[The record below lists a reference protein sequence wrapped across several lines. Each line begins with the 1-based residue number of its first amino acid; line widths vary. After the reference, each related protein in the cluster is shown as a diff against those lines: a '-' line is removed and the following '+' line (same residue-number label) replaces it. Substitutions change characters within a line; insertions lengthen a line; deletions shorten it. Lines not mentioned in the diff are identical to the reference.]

1 MERFNYHA
9 SATGVAGRIEV
20 PFDEILP
27 IQGSLALPPSGG
39 FGSVRVH
46 GFHFRDI
53 LSFSSVTS
61 VVAGSRSDRD
71 ETFDALATT
80 TIENLD
86 VLGVVT
92 ADRIVARI
100 ASIHPEAGGPPMITP
115 LASHFENLRIAGY
128 RVDVDLATDT
138 FARLDT
144 AEKVRKAY
152 REDVNGF
159 RREFDELS
167 LLGKHETI
175 PSRLQAYFPW
185 RREQAGEVIPERN
198 GEIHCGLVR
207 EIAGLGSEIVC
218 HGHSVYLRGFGAV
231 RLAELRITDFSRQ
244 LTMLQID
251 LGSTPKGH
259 VSSGGVEGNG
269 SGY

>member
-20 PFDEILP
+20 PFDEVIP

-39 FGSVRVH
+39 FGSAHVH
-46 GFHFRDI
+46 AFRFRDI
-53 LSFSSVTS
+53 LSFSSVTT

-71 ETFDALATT
+71 QTFDALATT

-86 VLGVVT
+86 VLGVVR

-100 ASIHPEAGGPPMITP
+100 ASIHPEDGGPPAITP
-115 LASHFENLRIAGY
+115 LGSYFENLRIAGY
-128 RVDVDLATDT
+128 RVEVDLATDR
-138 FARLDT
+138 FSQLDT
-144 AEKVRKAY
+144 ADKVRQAY
-152 REDVNGF
+152 RQDDSGF
-159 RREFDELS
+159 RQEFDKLS
-167 LLGKHETI
+167 LLGKNEAI

-185 RREQAGEVIPERN
+185 RREQASEVIPERN

-207 EIAGLGSEIVC
+207 EISGLGSKIAC
-218 HGHSVYLRGFGAV
+218 HGHAIYIRGFGVV
-231 RLAELRITDFSRQ
+231 RLAEFRITDSLRQ

-259 VSSGGVEGNG
+259 VSGGGAEGNG